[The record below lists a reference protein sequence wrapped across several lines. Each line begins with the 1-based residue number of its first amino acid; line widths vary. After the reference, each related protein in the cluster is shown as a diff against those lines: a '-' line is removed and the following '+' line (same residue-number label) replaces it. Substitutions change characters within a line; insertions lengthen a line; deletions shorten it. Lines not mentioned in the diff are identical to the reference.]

1 MGSHYD
7 TLGLG
12 RQASTTEIR
21 QAYRRLAKARH
32 PDTGAGSAAAM
43 RRLNDAYATLKDPE
57 RRRDYDRQGPRPVSP
72 PPAPPSPLDPQ
83 AFRTQVCHPLG
94 RDVQAAIR
102 DIREALGDL
111 ADVPDDEEMIT
122 AFDLAV
128 AAASHALTKAL
139 SRLASVTWP
148 PALAEPLATYRDGLH
163 QAEAAVDILG
173 SYSLDLDPEALAD
186 GEALLSQAVG
196 QLDDS
201 RRALA

>member
-12 RQASTTEIR
+12 RQATTAEIR
-21 QAYRRLAKARH
+21 AAYRRLAKVRH
-32 PDTGAGSAAAM
+32 PDTAAGSAAAM
-43 RRLNDAYATLKDPE
+43 RHLNDAYATLKDPE
-57 RRRDYDRQGPRPVSP
+57 RRRDYDRQGPRPASP
-72 PPAPPSPLDPQ
+72 PPAPSSPLAPDV
-83 AFRTQVCHPLG
+83 FRTKVVHPLG
-94 RDVQAAIR
+94 RDVQAALR

-111 ADVPDDEEMIT
+111 TDGPDDEDLIT

-128 AAASHALTKAL
+128 VAAGEVMAKSLQ
-139 SRLASVTWP
+139 RLAAVSWP
-148 PALAEPLATYRDGLH
+148 PALAGPLATYQDGLR

-186 GEALLSQAVG
+186 GEALLNQAVR
-196 QLDDS
+196 QLDES